1 MARIGYARVSSKDQN
16 LERQLGKLESC
27 QKLFTDKQSGGTLER
42 PGFKELMSFI
52 REGDVVVVTEI
63 ARLGRNNEELTYTMD
78 QIRLTGA
85 TLEVLNFPTLQGIEN
100 ANLRR
105 LLNGLMLEIYKY
117 QAESERESIRENQ
130 RQGIEIAKQKGLYKG
145 RKPRFNRQSPQLN
158 LAFDL
163 YETGNYTVREIQRM
177 TGIPESTFR
186 RYKKKYKIEKGSK
199 ANG

>member
-16 LERQLGKLESC
+16 LERQLEKLKSC
-27 QKLFTDKQSGGTLER
+27 KKIFTDKQSGGSLER

-85 TLEVLNFPTLQGIEN
+85 TLEVLNFPTLQGVEN

-130 RQGIEIAKQKGLYKG
+130 RQGIELAKEKGLYKG
-145 RKPRFNRQSPQLN
+145 RKPKFNRQSPQLN

-163 YETGNYTVREIQRM
+163 YETGNYTVREIERM
-177 TGIPESTFR
+177 TSIPESTFR
-186 RYKKKYKIEKGSK
+186 RYKKKYKIEKGGK
-199 ANG
+199 AK

>member
-1 MARIGYARVSSKDQN
+1 MAKIGYARVSSKDQN
-16 LERQLGKLESC
+16 LERQLEKLQSC
-27 QKLFTDKQSGGTLER
+27 KKIFTDKQSGGSLER

-85 TLEVLNFPTLQGIEN
+85 TLEVLNFPTLQGVEN

-130 RQGIEIAKQKGLYKG
+130 RQGIEIAKEKGLYKG
-145 RKPRFNRQSPQLN
+145 RKPKFNRQSPQLN

-163 YETGNYTVREIQRM
+163 YETGNYTVREIERM

-186 RYKKKYKIEKGSK
+186 RYKKKYKIEKGAK
-199 ANG
+199 LND